1 MKLSLALALVAPAA
15 AFQQSS
21 STAKAAS
28 VVAKAGE
35 MPVPEIGL
43 DPFLSMSTVV
53 PSGKFWDEQESLARR
68 RAVEIK
74 HGRIA
79 MTAFIGM
86 MVQELGITFPGSI
99 TLDGSVQFSDI
110 GYGFD
115 AIENIP
121 KFGLF
126 QIIEDPTA
134 RQRALTCELQNG
146 RAAMLG
152 VTGAMLH
159 SQLDRDH
166 RLLPHHA
173 TSRRRSGE
181 LGASPAASSMLR
193 ASKRDV
199 RRL

>member
-1 MKLSLALALVAPAA
+1 
-15 AFQQSS
+15 
-21 STAKAAS
+21 
-28 VVAKAGE
+28 

-126 QIIEDPTA
+126 QIVAFGFIAETAAMPATQYTGGPQNLPGGYDGSAGTIPGGYPFTNQIEDPTA

-159 SQLDRDH
+159 SQLDSCDH
-166 RLLPHHA
+166 HFYPITHN
-173 TSRRRSGE
+173 
-181 LGASPAASSMLR
+181 
-193 ASKRDV
+193 
-199 RRL
+199 